1 MSGKRPEFV
10 AWDAGVQDGLHMSR
24 VEAFGALRR
33 AAAEA
38 RLWERLA
45 DQEEGATPYALGA
58 QSCANAIR
66 GAIRRAID
74 SETIR

>member
-1 MSGKRPEFV
+1 MSKRPEFV

-45 DQEEGATPYALGA
+45 DQEGATPYALGA

-66 GAIRRAID
+66 AAIRRAID
-74 SETIR
+74 SEVTR